1 MSAATKGPWL
11 IAGEDRAFIYALGQG
26 GTNKFFA
33 SVKASGPEK
42 VNSDEL
48 ANIAFLMSCA
58 PELLEFYNASRAY
71 EFLFELSSF
80 VVEGEAEAANRLEAA
95 GNAVKDKLASYG
107 KA

>member
-1 MSAATKGPWL
+1 
-11 IAGEDRAFIYALGQG
+11 
-26 GTNKFFA
+26 
-33 SVKASGPEK
+33 
-42 VNSDEL
+42 
-48 ANIAFLMSCA
+48 MSCA